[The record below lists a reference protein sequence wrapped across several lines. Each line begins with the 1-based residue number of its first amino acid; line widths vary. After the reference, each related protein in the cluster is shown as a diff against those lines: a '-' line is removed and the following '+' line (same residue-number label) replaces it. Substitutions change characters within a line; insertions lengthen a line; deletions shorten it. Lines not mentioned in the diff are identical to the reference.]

1 MKQKYPNEDVISP
14 GTVIISAAGN
24 CNDITKVVEPTLNK
38 KAQSIYYLNL
48 SSDHHKLGGSAFA
61 QILNKVGTNAPDIKN
76 PEYFKNAFN
85 ILQSLVSQPF
95 MVMML
100 LQEV

>member
-38 KAQSIYYLNL
+38 SN
-48 SSDHHKLGGSAFA
+48 
-61 QILNKVGTNAPDIKN
+61 
-76 PEYFKNAFN
+76 
-85 ILQSLVSQPF
+85 
-95 MVMML
+95 
-100 LQEV
+100 